1 MRRSTMTD
9 DWTPD
14 IAALQAHDDAEW
26 RRVERTFCGRLHAYA
41 QRRVGDVQGAE
52 DVVQESLLGAVRG
65 IKDFD
70 PRYSFEQYLFGICRN
85 RTIDHLRRRKA
96 RAMAV
101 QEDEDHSGP
110 NLDNLAQESETPSAI
125 VRGIELSE
133 RARELLGQVLSDW
146 VAETVDQGEFQRLA
160 IVEAL
165 FAGGWRNRDAWRYF
179 GLGDETAVAG
189 VKFRALKRIRQLAAR
204 REGANDLLPLLAVAE
219 EGGRLLDMDVSGL
232 WRAHHLSCPPRDV
245 LERLTRGEI
254 AGQQKEFVEFHLVE
268 MNCPW
273 CKANRDDIRRGGPDG
288 FDALVERLVQQRRAL
303 DRE

>member
-1 MRRSTMTD
+1 MTD
-9 DWTPD
+9 DWTPN
-14 IAALQAHDDAEW
+14 IALLQAHDDAEW
-26 RRVERTFCGRLHAYA
+26 RRVERVYCGRLHAYA

-70 PRYSFEQYLFGICRN
+70 PRFSFEQYLFGICRN

-96 RAMAV
+96 RTMAV
-101 QEDEDHSGP
+101 QEDEESSGQ
-110 NLDNLAQESETPSAI
+110 NLDNLARESETPSAI

-133 RARELLGQVLSDW
+133 RARELLSLVLADW
-146 VAETVDQGEFQRLA
+146 IGETADQGEFERLA
-160 IVEAL
+160 IIEAL

-232 WRAHHLSCPPRDV
+232 WREHHLSCPSRDV
-245 LERLTRGEI
+245 LEKLTRGEL
-254 AGQQKEFVEFHLVE
+254 AGQQKSFVEFHLVE
-268 MNCPW
+268 MRCPW
-273 CKANRDDIRRGGPDG
+273 CKANRDDIKRGGPDG
-288 FDALVERLVQQRRAL
+288 LDALVKKLEAQRKSL
-303 DRE
+303 ES